1 MATLRK
7 VGGPKKYFKYEEC
20 KKGQVLVYGKYIG
33 RSPNKFGKEN
43 FDFKPNEG
51 GPTVCLNHS
60 GHLAYL
66 LETYVSPGDVVEIKY
81 MGKEKLEKGPYK
93 GKESHQFELS
103 VEGDGEEQQMEMN
116 FEAEEGSEGE
126 TEVNVEEI
134 KKAQAEVNKKK
145 AAAKKVPI
153 PKATIKR
160 ATGSVDLSDL
170 D

>member
-43 FDFKPNEG
+43 FDFKPVEG
-51 GPTVCLNHS
+51 GATVCLNHS

-66 LETYVSPGDVVEIKY
+66 IETYCNVGDVVQVVY
-81 MGKEKLEKGPYK
+81 NGKQKLDKGPYK

-103 VEGDGEEQQMEMN
+103 VEGDGETQLEMD
-116 FEAEEGSEGE
+116 FEAEEDQAEE
-126 TEVNVEEI
+126 EEEVEEVVEEKP
-134 KKAQAEVNKKK
+134 KKKVAAKK
-145 AAAKKVPI
+145 AATT
-153 PKATIKR
+153 KATVKKN
-160 ATGSVDLSDL
+160 TGSVDLTDL